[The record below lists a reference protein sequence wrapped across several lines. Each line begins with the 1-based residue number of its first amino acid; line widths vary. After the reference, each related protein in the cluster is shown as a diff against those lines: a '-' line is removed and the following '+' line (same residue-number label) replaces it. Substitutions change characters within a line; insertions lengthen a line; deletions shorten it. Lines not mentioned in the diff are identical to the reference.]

1 MRNLLSRRRTR
12 GVVLATALIAGLLSI
27 AGPATQAQAATAPEP
42 EAVTQAQAA
51 SCSDTYLAYG
61 STGTCVRVLQTN
73 LGGLTV
79 DGSYGDATRTRVR
92 HFQADTGLGVDGR
105 VGPQTWGKLGKYGKA
120 LGWVHGAT
128 LYMCEK
134 SPTRFQFSFWNNS
147 GKEAWW
153 RLFMTET
160 YLDSYAVRDDRI
172 EIQGTIDNESEVT
185 EKFWVFHS
193 QDDKWSTSNV
203 RDFSRATLPTCG

>member
-1 MRNLLSRRRTR
+1 MRNILRRRTR
-12 GVVLATALIAGLLSI
+12 GAVLATALIGGLLSVV
-27 AGPATQAQAATAPEP
+27 GPATQAQAATAPEP

-51 SCSDTYLAYG
+51 SCSSTYLAYG

-79 DGSYGDATRTRVR
+79 DGSYGAATRTRVR
-92 HFQADTGLGVDGR
+92 HFQTDTGLSVDGR
-105 VGPQTWGKLGKYGKA
+105 VGPQTWSKLGKYGKA
-120 LGWVHGAT
+120 LGWVHGGT

-134 SPTRFQFSFWNNS
+134 SSTRFQFSFWNNS

-193 QDDKWSTSNV
+193 QNDKWSTSNV
-203 RDFSRATLPTCG
+203 RNISRASLPTCG